1 VQVAYTNYQHVTGT
15 DNLTLRGTRRNSAEQ
30 HNLTL
35 RGTRRN
41 SVEQHNIQKPQSKH
55 TSKNGD
61 GGGFASPHLTSPREP
76 PGGPTAHN
84 PPPASSS
91 APVHSLPLSRGA
103 VLVLAVV
110 GSRVQSSP
118 AHSSISPARRWV
130 SSQAMRRLEEAASA
144 PPPARA
150 PPVSEAGRPDLSG
163 FKYSRLP
170 GADQLSEDPCL

>member
-1 VQVAYTNYQHVTGT
+1 VFSRLQCRWHTPITNMSWASHCEAQGEIQLNSTTFRSLKANTQARMETEVASH
-15 DNLTLRGTRRNSAEQ
+15 
-30 HNLTL
+30 
-35 RGTRRN
+35 
-41 SVEQHNIQKPQSKH
+41 
-55 TSKNGD
+55 
-61 GGGFASPHLTSPREP
+61 HLTSPREP
-76 PGGPTAHN
+76 PGGPTAHS

-130 SSQAMRRLEEAASA
+130 SS
-144 PPPARA
+144 PPARA
-150 PPVSEAGRPDLSG
+150 PPVSEAGRPDLSA